1 MAWNIGTVNRVEV
14 TMICDSAIDTLMMD
28 PPGVS
33 VKRLGLGHAFDP
45 AKGLTKMPVADNCSC
60 MLIKLYGLEGNMIGA
75 PVPYTILF
83 DCGGTPDSF
92 ERNFKAFDIDPL
104 SINQV
109 VISHGH
115 PDHMGSLKTFMEMRG
130 GVPCPVLIHP
140 DTFTARY
147 VFSPVGF
154 VFPHITGGLPSKAEC
169 EAVGARFVEVT
180 EPTKVGPGAMTT
192 GEIPWYEDV
201 PFEPSPITIYHEKG
215 RRMELDKT
223 MDEMAIAVNLKGHGL
238 VVLSGCAHNGII
250 NTIKRCKE
258 VSGIDEVYAVIG
270 GFHLGF
276 PEVPLDM
283 TDKTIKKMKEIA
295 PKVIIPQ
302 HCTGFRA
309 SAQIFAAFPEEFV
322 PTSVGMTVCMP
333 FPKHVAPEAVQAAMA
348 AKKEEMITES
358 GYKKHGEFE

>member
-1 MAWNIGTVNRVEV
+1 MAWNIGTASRVEV
-14 TMICDSAIDTLMMD
+14 TMVCDSTIDTLYMD
-28 PPGVS
+28 PPGVT

-45 AKGLTKMPVADNCSC
+45 AKGLTNMPVADNCSC
-60 MLIKLYGLEGNMIGA
+60 MLVRIYALETNMIGA

-92 ERNFKAFDIDPL
+92 VKNMEALEVDPL

-115 PDHMGSLKTFMEMRG
+115 PDHMGALKTFMEMRN

-147 VFSPVGF
+147 VISPVGF
-154 VFPHITGGLPSKAEC
+154 LFPHITGGLPSREEC

-180 EPTKVGPGAMTT
+180 EPMKVGPGAMTT
-192 GEIPWYEDV
+192 GEIPWYPDV
-201 PFEPSPITIYHEKG
+201 TFEPSPITIYHEKAG
-215 RRMELDKT
+215 KMELDKT
-223 MDEMAIAVNLKGHGL
+223 TDEMAICINLRGHGL

-250 NTIKRCKE
+250 NTVKRCQE
-258 VSGIDEVYAVIG
+258 VSGINEVYAVIG

-276 PEVPLDM
+276 PEVPRDM
-283 TDKTIKKMKEIA
+283 TGKTIEKLKEIA

-309 SAQIFAAFPEEFV
+309 SAEIMNAFPEEYV
-322 PTSVGMTVCMP
+322 QTSAGMTVCMP
-333 FPKHVAPEAVQAAMA
+333 FVKHASPEVLKAALE
-348 AKKEEMITES
+348 AKKQEMMTEA
-358 GYKKHGEFE
+358 GYQKQGE